1 MGKNGG
7 KKLENK
13 KRKKNVEF
21 SSTGLNI
28 EVNRLICKFVFRLNT
43 GNNRKLPYSDSFHT
57 VAVGQRSGFLLVK
70 HISD

>member
-21 SSTGLNI
+21 SSTVLNI